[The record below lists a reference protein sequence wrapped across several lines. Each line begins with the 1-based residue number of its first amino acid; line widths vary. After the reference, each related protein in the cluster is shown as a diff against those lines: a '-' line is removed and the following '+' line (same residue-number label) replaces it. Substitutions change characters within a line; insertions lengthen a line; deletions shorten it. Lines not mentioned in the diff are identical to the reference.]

1 MQQHSETCSCGAAPP
16 CAPTWYEA
24 LAREQGDPA
33 MYAWHTPL
41 VLAYVLQHPSES
53 AARDQYLDSQFRI
66 LQLYLDQ
73 GLGALN
79 RFGQTQRRRN
89 ALQGK
94 DFSYDTDALA
104 AYRPLPAGTP
114 ARFARSV
121 HDLRDADGG
130 FVGDGHGAYGSR
142 MAELAR
148 ATVDAYLNGA
158 AA

>member
-1 MQQHSETCSCGAAPP
+1 MQQHSETCLCGAATP

-24 LAREQGDPA
+24 LAQEQNDRA

-41 VLAYVLQHPSES
+41 VLVYLLQHPNES
-53 AARDQYLDSQFRI
+53 VARDQYLDSQFRI

-73 GLGALN
+73 GLAALN

-89 ALQGK
+89 AVQGT
-94 DFSYDTDALA
+94 DFDYDTEALA
-104 AYRPLPAGTP
+104 AYRPLPGWIP
-114 ARFARSV
+114 DRYARSV

-130 FVGDGHGAYGSR
+130 FVGDGHESYGAR

-148 ATVDAYLNGA
+148 ATVDAYLNGPA
-158 AA
+158 A